1 MHDKSYPARALAAYY
16 RTRHGSTAPT
26 SLSMTS
32 QAGHFAE
39 RAFGAVCSCSRTLA
53 VYRVRP
59 GGGLSRLKRWPKAL
73 ERRLSCPGPT
83 LANTAASR
91 AAQAALSQEDDR

>member
-59 GGGLSRLKRWPKAL
+59 GGGLSRLKHW
-73 ERRLSCPGPT
+73 PT